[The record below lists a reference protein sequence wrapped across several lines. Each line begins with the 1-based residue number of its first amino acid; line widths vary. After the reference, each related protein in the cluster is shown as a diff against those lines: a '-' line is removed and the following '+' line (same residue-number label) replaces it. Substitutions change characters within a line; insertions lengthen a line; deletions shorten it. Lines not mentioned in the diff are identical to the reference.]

1 MLGLVVKDL
10 LCLKKTALKMVVILG
25 LYIVIFFSANNIAF
39 LCAMIIMISTM
50 LILNT
55 FAYDELSKWDYYALS
70 LPVTKKQIVLG
81 KYLLTVLF
89 DFIGILITLLLYL
102 IKRQLNLEAAL
113 SICALAAIALIMAAI
128 LLPLLYKLGTQKA
141 RIWMI
146 MIFLLPTAAVIVL
159 GNLVGNFGF
168 HLTASMPSEGT
179 IGLLIWVSLPVALL
193 LYAGSYLLSY
203 KVFLSKEI

>member
-1 MLGLVVKDL
+1 MLGLIVKDL
-10 LCLKKTALKMVVILG
+10 LCLKKSALKMVVILG
-25 LYIVIFFSANNIAF
+25 LYIVIFYSANNIVF

-70 LPVTKKQIVLG
+70 LPVTKKQIILS

-113 SICALAAIALIMAAI
+113 SICALAATALIMAAV

-146 MIFLLPTAAVIVL
+146 MIFLLPTAAIIVL
-159 GNLVGNFGF
+159 GNLGF
-168 HLTASMPSEGT
+168 HLTAGMPSEST
-179 IGLLIWVSLPVALL
+179 IGLLVWISLPVALL
-193 LYAGSYLLSY
+193 FYAGSYFLSY
-203 KVFLSKEI
+203 KIFVNKEI

>member
-113 SICALAAIALIMAAI
+113 SICALAATALIMAAV

-146 MIFLLPTAAVIVL
+146 MIFLLPTAAIIVL
-159 GNLVGNFGF
+159 GNLGF
-168 HLTASMPSEGT
+168 HLTAGMPSEST
-179 IGLLIWVSLPVALL
+179 IGLLVWISLPVALL
-193 LYAGSYLLSY
+193 FYAGSYFLSY
-203 KVFLSKEI
+203 KIFVNKEI

>member
-1 MLGLVVKDL
+1 MLGLIVKDL
-10 LCLKKTALKMVVILG
+10 LCLKKSALKMVVILG
-25 LYIVIFFSANNIAF
+25 LYIVIFFSANNIVF

-70 LPVTKKQIVLG
+70 LPVTKKQIILS

-89 DFIGILITLLLYL
+89 DCIGILITLLLYL

-113 SICALAAIALIMAAI
+113 SICALAATALIMAAV

-146 MIFLLPTAAVIVL
+146 MIFLLPTAAIIVL
-159 GNLVGNFGF
+159 GNLGF
-168 HLTASMPSEGT
+168 RLTTSMPSEGT
-179 IGLLIWVSLPVALL
+179 IGLLVWISLPVALL
-193 LYAGSYLLSY
+193 LYTGSYFLSY
-203 KVFLSKEI
+203 KIFVNKEI

>member
-1 MLGLVVKDL
+1 MLGLVLKDL
-10 LCLKKTALKMVVILG
+10 LCLKKSALKMVVILG
-25 LYIVIFFSANNIAF
+25 LYIVIFSSSNNLAF

-50 LILNT
+50 FILNT
-55 FAYDELSKWDYYALS
+55 FAYDEMSKWDYYALS
-70 LPVTKKQIVLG
+70 LPVTKKQIVLS

-102 IKRQLNLEAAL
+102 IKRQLNFEAAL
-113 SICALAAIALIMAAI
+113 SICALAAIALTMAAI

-146 MIFLLPTAAVIVL
+146 MIFLLPTAAAILL
-159 GNLVGNFGF
+159 GNLGF
-168 HLTASMPSEGT
+168 HLTAGMPSECT
-179 IGLLIWVSLPVALL
+179 IGLLVMSSLPVALL

-203 KVFLSKEI
+203 KVFLGKEI

>member
-1 MLGLVVKDL
+1 MLGLIVKDL
-10 LCLKKTALKMVVILG
+10 LCLKKSALKMVVILG
-25 LYIVIFFSANNIAF
+25 LYIVIFYSANNIVF

-70 LPVTKKQIVLG
+70 LPVTKKQIILS

-113 SICALAAIALIMAAI
+113 SICALAATALIMAAI

-146 MIFLLPTAAVIVL
+146 MIFLLPTAAIIVL
-159 GNLVGNFGF
+159 GNLGF
-168 HLTASMPSEGT
+168 HLTAGMPSEST
-179 IGLLIWVSLPVALL
+179 IGLLVWISLPVALL
-193 LYAGSYLLSY
+193 FYAGSYFLSY
-203 KVFLSKEI
+203 KIFVNKEI